1 MNIKEIKGVFVAPQK
16 SYYLGKIKYAT
27 PHFHPRKFNKTVFS
41 ISKTLLKYKQGMPIP
56 VIKGKRYNRNPSFDI
71 FGYNISYGL
80 PIWIHYND
88 LGWKDK
94 FNSPR
99 FEFSPMFVIYFFNWQ
114 FCIWWNSP
122 DRNNDL
128 YYEMILW
135 WLNYS
140 DKNIDKAEKTWG
152 WTSSGKSTWNEKYLI
167 DTKQERRDKILS
179 KIVK

>member
-1 MNIKEIKGVFVAPQK
+1 MVYKKIIKATKGVFVAPIK
-16 SYYLGKIKYAT
+16 KYYFGKIKYAA
-27 PHFHPRKFNKTVFS
+27 PRYFDFHPRKFNKTILS
-41 ISKTLLKYKQGMPIP
+41 ISKSLPLEIN
-56 VIKGKRYNRNPSFDI
+56 GKRYNRNPNFDI
-71 FGYNISYGL
+71 FGYNISYGF
-80 PIWIHYND
+80 PIWLHYND

-167 DTKQERRDKILS
+167 NTKQERRDKILS